1 MDCDL
6 LIRGGTVIDG
16 TGAPGTKADVAIANG
31 RIVAVGDV
39 SARTA
44 RTIDATDRIVAPG
57 FIDVHTHYDAQIL
70 WDRMLTISPWHG
82 VTTVV
87 MGNCGFGVAPTR
99 PEHRGLILRTLE
111 KVEGMSLATL
121 EAGCGSEWPFETFPE
136 YLDAIERRG
145 TAINTAVLVGHTP
158 VRLYVMGEEATERPA
173 TAEETARMRDIVR
186 DAVAAGAIGFATSK
200 APTHVGYAGRP
211 VPSRVAEF
219 AEVQAIAGGLGEL
232 GRGVLQV
239 TAGPG
244 LFFTEFA
251 ELAKETGRTLTWTAL
266 LAGMMGKGSHRMFL
280 EQSEA
285 IVKQGIPVVPQVAC
299 RPLNFEF
306 DLAEPFVFESMPI
319 FNTISGADRAGKA
332 EAYRDPAFRG
342 AVKDALANAMA
353 GVFAFSWERMVVSYH
368 PPDPSLE
375 ERGMVELARA
385 RGVDPADLMFDLAL
399 ATDLKTRFRMSVVNY
414 DEDEVAELLVSPVTM
429 LGLSDAGAHAS
440 QLCDACFA
448 THLLGH
454 WVREKR
460 TLTLEQAVRML
471 TSRVADVMG
480 ITDRGR
486 LTPGLAADV
495 TVFDP
500 ETVGCSK
507 LRRVHDLPGG
517 TERLVA
523 DAFGINAVVVN
534 GVVVREGGRDAVKP
548 DGPLPGRLLRG
559 GRARGP
565 AS

>member
-6 LIRGGTVIDG
+6 LIRGGTVVDG
-16 TGAPGTKADVAIANG
+16 TGAPATKADVAIADG

-39 SARTA
+39 SARAA
-44 RTIDATDRIVAPG
+44 RTIDATHRVVAPG

-121 EAGCGSEWPFETFPE
+121 EAGCGTDWPFETFPQ
-136 YLDAIERRG
+136 YLDAIDRRG
-145 TAINTAVLVGHTP
+145 SAINVAAMVGHTP
-158 VRLYVMGEEATERPA
+158 VRLYVMGEAATERAA
-173 TAEETARMRDIVR
+173 TPEETARMREIVR
-186 DAVAAGAIGFATSK
+186 EAVAAGAIGFATSK
-200 APTHVGYAGRP
+200 SPTHVGYAGKP
-211 VPSRVAEF
+211 VPSRLAELD
-219 AEVQAIAGGLGEL
+219 EVKGIAGALGEL
-232 GRGVLQV
+232 GQGMIQA

-244 LFFTEFA
+244 LFFTEFS
-251 ELAKETGRTLTWTAL
+251 ELATETGRTVTWTAL

-285 IVKQGIPVVPQVAC
+285 IVKQGIPVVPQVSC

-319 FNTISGADRAGKA
+319 FGTISGEDRAGKA
-332 EAYRDPAFRG
+332 RAYRDPSFRQT
-342 AVKDALANAMA
+342 VKDALANAMA
-353 GVFAFSWERMVVSYH
+353 GVFSFSWERMVVSYY
-368 PPDPSLE
+368 PPDPKLE
-375 ERGMVELARA
+375 ERGMLDVARA
-385 RGVDPADLMFDLAL
+385 RGVDPADLMFDMAL
-399 ATDLKTRFRMSVVNY
+399 ETDLAARFRMSVVNY
-414 DEDEVAELLVSPVTM
+414 DEDEVAELLVNPITL

-440 QLCDACFA
+440 QLCDACFS

-454 WVREKR
+454 WVREKK
-460 TLTLEQAVRML
+460 TLSLEQAVRML
-471 TSRVADVMG
+471 SSRVADVMG

-486 LTPGLAADV
+486 LAPGLAADV

-500 ETVGCSK
+500 DTVGCSK
-507 LRRVHDLPGG
+507 LRRVRDLPGG

-534 GVVVREGGRDAVKP
+534 GVVVREGGRDAVKA
-548 DGPLPGRLLRG
+548 DGALPGRLLRG
-559 GRARGP
+559 GRAS
-565 AS
+565 AA

>member
-6 LIRGGTVIDG
+6 LIRGGTVVDG
-16 TGAPGTKADVAIANG
+16 SGAPGERADVAVKDG

-39 SARTA
+39 SARA
-44 RTIDATDRIVAPG
+44 ERTIDATDRVVAPG
-57 FIDVHTHYDAQIL
+57 FIDLHTHYDAQIL

-99 PEHRGLILRTLE
+99 PSDRGLILRTLE

-121 EAGCGSEWPFETFPE
+121 EAGCGAEWPFETFPQ

-145 TAINTAVLVGHTP
+145 SLINVGVLVGHTP
-158 VRLYVMGEEATERPA
+158 VRLYVMGEEATERAA
-173 TAEETARMRDIVR
+173 TADEIARMRAIVR
-186 DAVAAGAIGFATSK
+186 EAIVAGAIGFATSK
-200 APTHVGYAGRP
+200 APTHVGYAGKP

-219 AEVQAIAGGLGEL
+219 DEVRAIAGALGEL
-232 GRGVLQV
+232 GQGVLQV

-319 FNTISGADRAGKA
+319 FNTISGADRDGKIA
-332 EAYRDPAFRG
+332 AYRDPGFRQH
-342 AVKDALANAMA
+342 VKDALANAMA
-353 GVFAFSWERMVVSYH
+353 GVFAFAWERMVVSYY
-368 PPDPSLE
+368 PPEPALE
-375 ERGMVELARA
+375 ERRMDELARA
-385 RGVDPADLMFDLAL
+385 RGVDPTDLLFDLGL
-399 ATDLKTRFRMSVVNY
+399 ASDLKGRFRMSVVNF
-414 DEDEVAELLVSPVTM
+414 DEDEVAELLTSPVTI

-454 WVREKR
+454 WVREKG

-486 LTPGLAADV
+486 LVPGLAADV

-534 GVVVREGGRDAVKP
+534 GVVVREGGRDAVKAN
-548 DGPLPGRLLRG
+548 GPLPGRLLRG
-559 GRARGP
+559 GRG
-565 AS
+565 